1 MKQSYGVAAFN
12 LGLSG
17 MEAKK
22 AVYSPTA
29 NIAGISAGYEGEGPK
44 TVIPGGAMAKMDF
57 RLVPDQDPRDVLEKL
72 RRHLENQG
80 FSDVEVEYLGGER
93 AAWTPVDDPFVRLTA
108 ETAKAVYGTPVNVV
122 PMVGGS
128 GPVHPFREYL
138 NVPIVTVGIGYPE
151 SLVHAPNEN
160 ITLQNFVLG
169 TKHMARLV
177 ERFPKMADIPTTI

>member
-1 MKQSYGVAAFN
+1 MKHSYGITAFN

-17 MEAKK
+17 MDARK

-29 NIAGISAGYEGEGPK
+29 NIAGLCSGYEGEGPK
-44 TVIPGGAMAKMDF
+44 TVIPGSAMAKMDF
-57 RLVPDQDPRDVLEKL
+57 RLVPDQDPRDIFEKL

-80 FSDVEVEYLGGER
+80 FTDVEVEYLGGER
-93 AAWTPVDDPFVRLTA
+93 AARTPADHPFVRLTA
-108 ETAKAVYGTPVNVV
+108 ETAEEVYGTPVNVV

-128 GPVHPFREYL
+128 GPVHPFREHL
-138 NVPIVTVGIGYPE
+138 KAPIVTVGIGYPE

-169 TKHMARLV
+169 TKHMARLL
-177 ERFPKMADIPTTI
+177 ERFPKLAGSTP